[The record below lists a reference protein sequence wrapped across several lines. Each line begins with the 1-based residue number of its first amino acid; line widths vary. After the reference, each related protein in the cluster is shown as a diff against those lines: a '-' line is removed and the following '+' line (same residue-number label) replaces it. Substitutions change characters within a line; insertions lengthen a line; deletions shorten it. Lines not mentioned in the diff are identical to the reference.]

1 MLIDQKNRIQIDLPT
16 ELSAE
21 FLAISAENQMQPNE
35 FAKNVL
41 EEYISKAGVLPPS
54 AEVVVKCLKKV
65 QSEFEKEG
73 VTHLRLFG
81 SVARNEAK
89 RGSDIDL
96 LAEFNCIVGLKE
108 WVTTIEIAE
117 RVFGKKYEIDLL
129 PQKFLRDRAYKSAL
143 NDAIKIF

>member
-1 MLIDQKNRIQIDLPT
+1 MDQRNCIQIDLPAK
-16 ELSAE
+16 LSAE
-21 FLAISAENQMQPNE
+21 FSAISAENQMHPSE
-35 FAKNVL
+35 FAKNVI
-41 EEYISKAGVLPPS
+41 EEYVSNAGILPPS
-54 AEVVVKCLKKV
+54 AELIVQQLKKV
-65 QSEFEKEG
+65 QGEFENEG
-73 VTHLRLFG
+73 VVHLKLFG

-117 RVFGKKYEIDLL
+117 RAVGEMFEIDLL
-129 PQKFLRDRAYKSAL
+129 PQKFLRDRAYKSAM